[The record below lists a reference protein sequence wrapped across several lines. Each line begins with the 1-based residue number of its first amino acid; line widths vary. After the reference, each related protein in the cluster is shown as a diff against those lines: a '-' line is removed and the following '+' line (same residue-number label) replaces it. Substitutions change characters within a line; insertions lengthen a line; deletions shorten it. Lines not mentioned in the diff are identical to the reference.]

1 MECSLFYK
9 VKVKHKT
16 LHICILCLHLPT
28 AGTAGLYR
36 STGSSCPALWPLLLL
51 LLNFFLCCVLP
62 IVKSYWCW
70 RAPGSDLGC
79 SYLSLAS
86 WPPFLP
92 NNDCFWL
99 CSQEILLV
107 PAPQQAACWNPA
119 LLPIPRA
126 PPSCNPHLSATVLP
140 CPTRKEGKEN
150 RR

>member
-70 RAPGSDLGC
+70 RVPGLRLGLQ
-79 SYLSLAS
+79 LSLTGLLAS
-86 WPPFLP
+86 IFAQLRLFLTLQP
-92 NNDCFWL
+92 GNLVGACTTAS
-99 CSQEILLV
+99 CLLE
-107 PAPQQAACWNPA
+107 PCTAPHSPGTT
-119 LLPIPRA
+119 LM
-126 PPSCNPHLSATVLP
+126 
-140 CPTRKEGKEN
+140 
-150 RR
+150 